1 MILLIPRQ
9 VIFPCHQ
16 RTKILK
22 KKQLSKTYEV
32 SMGALLGNL
41 AGILVARF
49 VMNAL
54 EIFLN
59 GHQQTQVLQLLSV
72 ECSIIL
78 GKNVLFMA
86 ILDNT
91 MNFLLLDVVK
101 HYYLKHSHN

>member
-16 RTKILK
+16 RTKICKK

-32 SMGALLGNL
+32 SMGSLLGNL

-49 VMNAL
+49 VKNAV

-59 GHQQTQVLQLLSV
+59 GHKQTQVFQLLSV
-72 ECSIIL
+72 ECAIIL
-78 GKNVLFMA
+78 GKNVLFTA
-86 ILDNT
+86 ILDSTRNI
-91 MNFLLLDVVK
+91 LLFDAVK
-101 HYYLKHSHN
+101 H